1 MCVHFVPFVV
11 IYDFSENTPK
21 GFGLFFFAAVVGKW
35 GRLKSAKLGITTY
48 LLKILLQEGK
58 WAKLKRLSRIITTF
72 TVIFSW
78 FLFGGGSAQ
87 MN

>member
-1 MCVHFVPFVV
+1 MIFLRIHPR
-11 IYDFSENTPK
+11 DLAFS
-21 GFGLFFFAAVVGKW
+21 FFAAVVGKW

-58 WAKLKRLSRIITTF
+58 WAKLKRLSRITTF

-78 FLFGGGSAQ
+78 FLFGGEVPK
-87 MN
+87 

>member
-58 WAKLKRLSRIITTF
+58 WAKLKRLSRITTF

-78 FLFGGGSAQ
+78 FLFRGGSAQ